1 MSIACQRSLIRD
13 AVIELVA
20 ELGVA
25 KPTISSTVVLTR
37 GCFYA
42 GYRFF
47 FDGIQAV
54 WLIAE
59 SVVHLYAAD
68 GTLIKTAEIR
78 QHAPVDKAA

>member
-1 MSIACQRSLIRD
+1 MSIACQRSFVRD

-25 KPTISSTVVLTR
+25 KPTIRSTVVLTR

-47 FDGIQAV
+47 SDGIQAV

-59 SVVHLYAAD
+59 NVVRLYADD
-68 GTLIKTAEIR
+68 GTLIKTAEIE
-78 QHAPVDKAA
+78 QQAPVDKAA